1 MLNTRQIRRKIRTV
15 KNIQQ
20 ITQAM
25 KMVAAARLKRVQAK
39 VEAGRVYW
47 DRMQQIVERVAPL
60 AGELKHPLLD
70 VREPARDTVVL
81 AVAGEKGL
89 CGSYNANILRK
100 TESFIRE
107 QETPVRL
114 ITIGRKATAYFTKRG
129 YYEVIDHFP
138 QITVG
143 GDFADALKI
152 AHRTRELYETQQTDR
167 VFVAYTRFV
176 SAMLYQPTVMRL
188 LPVAGPQDKPDV
200 GTVLPYEFEP
210 EPAVLFGRLLPR
222 YVDTQIYHVLMEA
235 SASEYGARM
244 VAMTNATDNA
254 ADMIESLTLTYHKAR
269 QAAITR
275 ELLEIVAGA
284 DALKQQ

>member
-47 DRMQQIVERVAPL
+47 ERMQQIVERVAPL
-60 AGELKHPLLD
+60 AGEIKHPLLD

-89 CGSYNANILRK
+89 CGSYNINILRK
-100 TESFIRE
+100 TERFIEE

-114 ITIGRKATAYFTKRG
+114 ITVGRKATVYFTNRG
-129 YYEVIDHFP
+129 YEVIDHFP
-138 QITVG
+138 QITVEA
-143 GDFADALKI
+143 DFADALRI

-167 VFVAYTRFV
+167 IFVAYTRFV
-176 SAMLYQPTVMRL
+176 SAMTYEPTIMRL
-188 LPVAGPQDKPDV
+188 LPVAGPQDMPAE
-200 GTVLPYEFEP
+200 GLVLPYEFEP
-210 EPAVLFGRLLPR
+210 EPSILFGRLLPR
-222 YVDTQIYHVLMEA
+222 YVDTQIYHLLMEA

-269 QAAITR
+269 QASITR

>member
-39 VEAGRVYW
+39 VEAGRIYW
-47 DRMQQIVERVAPL
+47 ERMQQIVERVAPL
-60 AGELKHPLLD
+60 AGDIQHPLLD
-70 VREPARDTVVL
+70 IREPARDTVVL

-100 TESFIRE
+100 TEQFIRE
-107 QETPVRL
+107 QDTPVRL
-114 ITIGRKATAYFTKRG
+114 ITVGQKAAAYFTRRS
-129 YYEVIDHFP
+129 YEVIDHFP

-143 GDFADALKI
+143 ADSADALKI
-152 AHRTRELYETQQTDR
+152 ARRARELYETQQTDR

-176 SAMLYQPTVMRL
+176 SAMTYEPTVMRL
-188 LPVAGPQDKPDV
+188 LPVAGPQDGPEE

-210 EPAVLFGRLLPR
+210 EPVVLFGRLLPR
-222 YVDTQIYHVLMEA
+222 YVDTQIYHLLMEA